1 MNEENKPL
9 VISIVSGKGGVGK
22 TRIAMTLAKIL
33 SNNLNVLLIDFDIHN
48 QGLTH
53 LLYSGNTI
61 NKTTYSVV
69 DYLTEKLYLNANELH
84 KNLYFIPS
92 SNQFSQEK
100 IENLNNKYNSKQFSD
115 LLLKL
120 IEDSKTLYSIDCV
133 IIDNTG
139 IPDDFSIGSSI
150 AADKVLL
157 ITQTD
162 SVTWRG
168 ALNFHRI
175 FLNNGG
181 DPTNIKFIVNNIPEK
196 YSYDLVNF
204 EANKIGDFFKNL
216 NFELFIPFEYGIFES
231 FDSNPFDDENIEM
244 SLFYKKIKLLSV
256 ILLKEAN
263 LKQFISDDLK
273 QIYNNLD
280 EITKSLDVKYDKSIT
295 ETNIKKSRMIKGL
308 KIFVALYFAVSG
320 VIFASITHP
329 DIIPVFIKEL
339 DYIMITSLM
348 MLIVSFVVLIMPQK
362 RFLKI
367 ISLFSSKRNRLR

>member
-1 MNEENKPL
+1 MNEDNKPL

-33 SNNLNVLLIDFDIHN
+33 SENLNVLLIDFDIHN

-53 LLYSGNTI
+53 LLYSGDTI
-61 NKTTYSVV
+61 NKTTYSIV
-69 DYLTEKLYLNANELH
+69 DYLTGKLYLNAKELH

-92 SNQFSQEK
+92 SNQFSQEI

-150 AADKVLL
+150 TADKVLL

-181 DPTNIKFIVNNIPEK
+181 DPTKIKFIVNNIPEK

-244 SLFYKKIKLLSV
+244 SQFYKKIKLLGV

-263 LKQFISDDLK
+263 LNQFISDDLK
-273 QIYNNLD
+273 QIYNNLN

-295 ETNIKKSRMIKGL
+295 ETNRKKSRIIKGL
-308 KIFVALYFAVSG
+308 KIFVALYFAASG
-320 VIFASITHP
+320 IMFASITHP

-348 MLIVSFVVLIMPQK
+348 MLILSFVVLIMPQK
-362 RFLKI
+362 MFIKI
-367 ISLFSSKRNRLR
+367 ISVFSSKKNRLR